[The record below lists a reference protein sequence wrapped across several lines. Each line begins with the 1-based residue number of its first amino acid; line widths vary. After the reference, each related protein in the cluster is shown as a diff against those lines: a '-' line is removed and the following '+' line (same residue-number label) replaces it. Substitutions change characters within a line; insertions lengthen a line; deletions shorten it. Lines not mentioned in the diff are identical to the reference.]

1 MLQTAHAAS
10 KACLSPSLLSVF
22 GHSRIVTSFL
32 TLPHSHRHEEWRVV
46 SQHKVQTKLRGGQ
59 TFSLLLMWQ
68 WGQPHLLS
76 VRHPETE
83 VVTVPLTRTSQDSV
97 LRTLLWPLSP
107 RIYLSYVSVQKNS
120 VVFTDVF
127 LTMGLIDYFLPSPPP
142 SNCSELERARFQSS
156 DS

>member
-22 GHSRIVTSFL
+22 GRNRIVTSFL

-97 LRTLLWPLSP
+97 HYGLCPQGSICLMYLCRRTLSFSLMS
-107 RIYLSYVSVQKNS
+107 
-120 VVFTDVF
+120 F
-127 LTMGLIDYFLPSPPP
+127 
-142 SNCSELERARFQSS
+142 
-156 DS
+156 